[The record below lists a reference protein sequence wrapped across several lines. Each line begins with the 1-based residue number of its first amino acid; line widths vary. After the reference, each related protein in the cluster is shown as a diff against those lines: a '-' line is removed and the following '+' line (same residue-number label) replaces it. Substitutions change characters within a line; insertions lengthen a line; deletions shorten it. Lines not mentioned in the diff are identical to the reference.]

1 MEDKERDL
9 LREEVDYLKKQISSK
24 EQEEKS
30 MDDYLR
36 EMKLY
41 SDLPKDQFAHQYK
54 LLFHPSVN
62 ITKESKRAD
71 LFNPDILLGNI
82 EDSKTLYFLQRDF
95 AILHRLYDM
104 GKRSEG
110 VMDLFNNLYYPW
122 VGQIRLTSAL
132 KGRERNHQSF
142 INPEPQMD
150 QAFTYWDKR
159 KVKKEAKGRKKLL
172 SYLQPGDQGGGNIYD

>member
-1 MEDKERDL
+1 
-9 LREEVDYLKKQISSK
+9 
-24 EQEEKS
+24 
-30 MDDYLR
+30 
-36 EMKLY
+36 
-41 SDLPKDQFAHQYK
+41 
-54 LLFHPSVN
+54 
-62 ITKESKRAD
+62 
-71 LFNPDILLGNI
+71 
-82 EDSKTLYFLQRDF
+82 
-95 AILHRLYDM
+95 
-104 GKRSEG
+104 
-110 VMDLFNNLYYPW
+110 MDLFNNLYYPW